1 MIAGLLLIL
10 VIVVVVAGTM
20 IAVFAR
26 RKGAENAI
34 RDFAVSQGGRWHA
47 WGNGTT
53 PSFGIGPGEHYRFAV
68 EFPRQGMPVAAL
80 ESANPGGGSAKVW
93 HSVRVAAP
101 VTPRLC
107 LCKIGPLDPPDHPLA
122 QAFISSR
129 LLGVDGVLAAWPVPD
144 PSLRPLI
151 AVYTADLGFANSVV
165 TPAFLRW
172 FAGAVP
178 PLAPMIDI
186 EAGVARSYI
195 PEPMDVASLTTTADR
210 LLAVTRA
217 LAVPRSG

>member
-1 MIAGLLLIL
+1 MDVLIGRAHALSRRQPATGGTGAGEDVRPPL
-10 VIVVVVAGTM
+10 
-20 IAVFAR
+20 R
-26 RKGAENAI
+26 REI
-34 RDFAVSQGGRWHA
+34 PCPR
-47 WGNGTT
+47 NGTT

-129 LLGVDGVLAAWPVPD
+129 LLG
-144 PSLRPLI
+144 
-151 AVYTADLGFANSVV
+151 
-165 TPAFLRW
+165 
-172 FAGAVP
+172 
-178 PLAPMIDI
+178 
-186 EAGVARSYI
+186 
-195 PEPMDVASLTTTADR
+195 
-210 LLAVTRA
+210 
-217 LAVPRSG
+217 